1 MARLKFP
8 KDKPKH
14 ISIRISPGHADRDGN
29 PYLIRGILFRKR
41 RRKNDSV
48 NTRPGKQNPMAPGSE
63 VARRCRCVRND
74 GQKNRAQKRFWAV
87 FNICHGGL
95 FKALDIVHNAYA
107 EAFRIAKS
115 GTRNWR
121 DLDRVTKSSTTIPK
135 RSRL

>member
-48 NTRPGKQNPMAPGSE
+48 NTEYYS
-63 VARRCRCVRND
+63 
-74 GQKNRAQKRFWAV
+74 
-87 FNICHGGL
+87 GL
-95 FKALDIVHNAYA
+95 A
-107 EAFRIAKS
+107 ENVEGAMLRL
-115 GTRNWR
+115 R
-121 DLDRVTKSSTTIPK
+121 DTITEI
-135 RSRL
+135 